1 MPDEFTGGIG
11 RTGVNNLRTFV
22 LQGGT
27 LVALNDAS
35 GFAIDRL
42 GVNARNVLRDVPN
55 KDFYGPGVI
64 LRINV
69 DPNHPLAYGMDRDAA
84 IWFEHSP
91 AFAATFANN
100 VADPV
105 TVASY
110 PDGNPLMSGWLLGDN
125 LLYGRSAVLDA
136 PLGKGHAVLFG
147 FRPQYRGQSY
157 GTFKLFF
164 NSLLYFGDQAQM
176 PAAAAA
182 TPAATPAAVKAQ

>member
-11 RTGVNNLRTFV
+11 RAGVNNLRAFV

-35 GFAIDRL
+35 AFAIDRL

-55 KDFYGPGVI
+55 KDFYGPGSI
-64 LRINV
+64 LRVNV
-69 DPNHPLAYGMDRDAA
+69 DPNHPLGYGMDRDTA
-84 IWFEHSP
+84 IWFERSP
-91 AFAATFANN
+91 AFASTFTNN

-136 PLGKGHAVLFG
+136 PLGHGHAVLFG

-157 GTFKLFF
+157 GTFKMFF
-164 NSLLYFGDQAQM
+164 NSLYYFGDQAQSSNVT
-176 PAAAAA
+176 AAN
-182 TPAATPAAVKAQ
+182 AQ